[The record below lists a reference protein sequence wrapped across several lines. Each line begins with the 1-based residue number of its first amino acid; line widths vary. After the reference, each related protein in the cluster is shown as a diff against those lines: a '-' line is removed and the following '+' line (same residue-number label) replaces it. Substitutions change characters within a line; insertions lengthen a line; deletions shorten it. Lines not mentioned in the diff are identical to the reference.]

1 MTRNF
6 SNMCFGLAIGCSLL
20 LRSFEVQDD
29 LVWLAVLSVILT
41 AALIQWMPVRSMGI
55 AGISG
60 LFMVYTMLEGESLLG
75 HILIILSSI
84 LLAAGVLLAIYADL
98 PERLTLPQG
107 DGNNHEV

>member
-6 SNMCFGLAIGCSLL
+6 SNMCFGLAFGCSLL
-20 LRSFEVQDD
+20 LRSFSVRDD
-29 LVWLAVLSVILT
+29 LVWLAVMSVVMV
-41 AALIQWMPVRSMGI
+41 AALTNWIPVRSIGI

-60 LFMVYTMLEGESLLG
+60 LFVVYTRLQGNSLPG
-75 HILIILSSI
+75 HILILLASI

-98 PERLTLPQG
+98 PERSTLPQG